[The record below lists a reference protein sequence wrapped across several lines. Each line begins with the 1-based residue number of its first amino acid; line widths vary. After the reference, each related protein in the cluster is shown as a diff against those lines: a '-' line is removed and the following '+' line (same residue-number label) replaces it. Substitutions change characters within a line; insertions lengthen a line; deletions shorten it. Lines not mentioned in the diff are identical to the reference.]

1 MKVSSIIAAAGF
13 GLAVY
18 ASAIPADLSERQ
30 TNPITL
36 ITQDITTLT
45 NAVNTDLGAITT
57 AIQGVGKG
65 IGGQLQLIAQVNIDL
80 AAIGQAI
87 LTAAGQLT
95 SATLGALTQLNPV
108 DLTTLTTDLQNL
120 VNLVGQ
126 VGVTLKNGLTGLP
139 AATKAALT
147 AEFGVVQA
155 ALGGLL
161 VPLQTY
167 AAAVAQAVGST
178 GVDVTGLQAV
188 DQSLLTTVEDLPKL
202 VNL

>member
-1 MKVSSIIAAAGF
+1 MKVSTIIAAAGF
-13 GLAVY
+13 GMAVY

-36 ITQDITTLT
+36 ITNDITTLT
-45 NAVNTDLGAITT
+45 NTVNTDLGAITT
-57 AIQGVGKG
+57 AVQNVGKG
-65 IGGQLQLIAQVNIDL
+65 ITGQLQLIAQVNVDL

-95 SATLGALTQLNPV
+95 TATFGALTQLNPV
-108 DLTTLTTDLQNL
+108 DLKTLIADIQNL
-120 VNLVGQ
+120 VTLVGQ
-126 VGVTLKNGLTGLP
+126 VGVTLKNGLGGLP
-139 AATKAALT
+139 AATKTALG
-147 AEFGVVQA
+147 AEFAVVTA

-167 AAAVAQAVGST
+167 ATAVEQALGST

-188 DQSLLTTVEDLPKL
+188 VQSLLTTIESLPSL